1 MSIENLRFLFLF
13 LEICVKC
20 YKNNPQQL
28 KNIYILPIKKLL
40 TYPLG
45 YGII

>member
-1 MSIENLRFLFLF
+1 MSIEKFGILSIFFK
-13 LEICVKC
+13 ICVKC

-28 KNIYILPIKKLL
+28 KNIDNLTIKKLL
-40 TYPLG
+40 TYPSE